1 MRLATSTL
9 ALLVA
14 ALAAP
19 AQSELR
25 RLVTLSRHGSRAPND
40 VVHALC
46 PNNNGNL
53 AKYHVPVEQ
62 LTEFGMQ
69 QLVAVGEHIRKV
81 YVEEKKFLSP
91 TFNGVNHT
99 HFESYFRSDAAT
111 RCSQSATALAYGLYP
126 DGTGPEGF
134 PRQPVPVYMQLLPNE
149 HDFAAPKGP
158 CKATLKADLAAY
170 AKTRAPVLLEE
181 YKDTLERVS
190 ELCGANLLEAPTIPG
205 GEDVVLAVKD
215 VADMFI
221 FDRQERLPPLAGLTP
236 EVSGRLEQLAF
247 TNLMERYYTTDR
259 MITYWNGGF
268 PDLLLGNLYGAANPS
283 SPAPKQY
290 RYYSYHGHRELL
302 HGLGKM
308 LGWNLSFAGEPSALG
323 MTSLHPG
330 TTMFFELHA
339 EKNDTSEQ
347 YFVKTFVWSP
357 KTPREAVKL
366 SKCSALEC
374 PLDEFNAIIKN
385 HVARTGT
392 WQDIC
397 NYHPAPAA
405 STEATLK
412 QVDNSST
419 QAAEGSETGTA
430 FLIVISA
437 LLGLGLIFGILQAV
451 IRMRNFR
458 RQGYTS
464 I

>member
-1 MRLATSTL
+1 
-9 ALLVA
+9 
-14 ALAAP
+14 
-19 AQSELR
+19 
-25 RLVTLSRHGSRAPND
+25 
-40 VVHALC
+40 
-46 PNNNGNL
+46 
-53 AKYHVPVEQ
+53 
-62 LTEFGMQ
+62 MQ

-81 YVEEKKFLSP
+81 YVDEMKFLSP
-91 TFNGVNHT
+91 SFNGVNHT

-111 RCSQSATALAYGLYP
+111 RCSQSATALGYGLYP

-134 PRQPVPVYMQLLPNE
+134 PRQPVPVYMQLLRNE

-158 CKATLKADLAAY
+158 CKPTLKADLDAY
-170 AKTRAPVLLEE
+170 AKTRAPVLLQE

-190 ELCGANLLEAPTIPG
+190 EICGANLLEAPSIPG

-236 EVSGRLEQLAF
+236 EVSARLEKLAF

-283 SPAPKQY
+283 SPSPKEY

-339 EKNDTSEQ
+339 EKNATTESEH
-347 YFVKTFVWSP
+347 YFVRTFVWSP
-357 KTPREAVKL
+357 QTAREAVKL
-366 SKCSALEC
+366 SKCSTLDC

-385 HVARTGT
+385 HIARTGT

-397 NYHPAPAA
+397 NYHPTPAQ
-405 STEATLK
+405 SVPATLK

-419 QAAEGSETGTA
+419 QAVEGSETGTA